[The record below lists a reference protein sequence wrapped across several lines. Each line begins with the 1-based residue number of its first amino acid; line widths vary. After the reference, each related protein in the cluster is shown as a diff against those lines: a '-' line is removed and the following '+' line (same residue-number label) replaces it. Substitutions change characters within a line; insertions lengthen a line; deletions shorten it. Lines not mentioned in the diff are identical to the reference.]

1 MKRRLRKMDNR
12 MVKPVDICDE
22 VIEVYSKKVQYST
35 LKSVVLGLLAGA
47 FVAIGGFAS
56 SLASHS
62 IENVGVSKFVA
73 GAIFPVGLILVLLC
87 GTDLFTGNVL
97 LVVPLADK
105 KIRLKQVIK
114 NWIIIYLSNFIGAII
129 IALLIYNSGA
139 LDTNSYKLG
148 GYALK
153 VASTKASLTFTK
165 ALASGIMCNIIVC
178 LAVWISYA
186 AKDVVGKIMA
196 IWFPIMAF
204 VVAGFEHSVANM
216 YYFTIAL
223 LAKSNGE
230 YLKAYNLSQE
240 KIAHIDIIHILENLL
255 PVTLGNIIGGG
266 LFVGLAF
273 WLAFKFSNQ
282 NHKNSC
288 VEGNIMG

>member
-1 MKRRLRKMDNR
+1 ML
-12 MVKPVDICDE
+12 KPVDICDE
-22 VIEVYSKKVQYST
+22 IIEVYSKKVQYPI
-35 LKSVVLGLLAGA
+35 LKSVILGILAGA
-47 FVAIGGFAS
+47 FVAMGGFAS

-62 IENVGVSKFVA
+62 IDNVGLSKFVA

-97 LVVPLADK
+97 LVVPFADK
-105 KIRLKQVIK
+105 KIKLSQVLK

-129 IALLIYNSGA
+129 VAFLIYSSGL
-139 LDTNSYKLG
+139 LDTNAYKLG

-153 VASTKASLTFTK
+153 VASTKATLTFSK

-186 AKDVVGKIMA
+186 AKDIAGKILA
-196 IWFPIMAF
+196 IWFPVMAF
-204 VVAGFEHSVANM
+204 VVSGFEHSVANM
-216 YYFTIAL
+216 YYFTVAL
-223 LAKSNGE
+223 FAKPNIE
-230 YLKAYNLSQE
+230 YIKAYNLPSD
-240 KIAHIDIIHILENLL
+240 KVAHIDFVHIFKNLI

-273 WLAFKFSNQ
+273 WVAYKYPNKK
-282 NHKNSC
+282 HKDVSS
-288 VEGNIMG
+288 EKGFTA

>member
-1 MKRRLRKMDNR
+1 
-12 MVKPVDICDE
+12 MVKPIDICDE
-22 VIEVYSKKVQYST
+22 IIEVYSKKVQYPI
-35 LKSVVLGLLAGA
+35 LKSVILGLLAGA

-62 IENVGVSKFVA
+62 IDNVGVSKFVA

-97 LVVPLADK
+97 LVVPFADR
-105 KIRLKQVIK
+105 KIKLSQVIK

-129 IALLIYNSGA
+129 IAYLIYSSGL
-139 LDTNSYKLG
+139 LDTNSFKLG

-153 VASTKASLTFTK
+153 VASTKASLSFSK

-186 AKDVVGKIMA
+186 AKDVSGKILA
-196 IWFPIMAF
+196 IWFPVMAF
-204 VVAGFEHSVANM
+204 VVSGFEHSVANM

-223 LAKSNGE
+223 LAKANGE
-230 YLKAYNLSQE
+230 YIKAYNLPQE
-240 KIAHIDIIHILENLL
+240 KIAHIDIVHILENLI

-273 WLAFKFSNQ
+273 WIAFKYTHG
-282 NHKNSC
+282 NHKELSLDENTSA
-288 VEGNIMG
+288 